1 MTEQRRRHNLKDST
15 LKFVTRPD
23 DITPPPKCLYIH
35 TALDDDPN
43 TQRLEMSCGHA
54 VTPESL
60 TAYCR
65 SLLDQAI
72 FLY

>member
-1 MTEQRRRHNLKDST
+1 ML
-15 LKFVTRPD
+15 
-23 DITPPPKCLYIH
+23 CIH
-35 TALDDDPN
+35 VALDDDPN

-65 SLLDQAI
+65 SLLDKVGR
-72 FLY
+72 